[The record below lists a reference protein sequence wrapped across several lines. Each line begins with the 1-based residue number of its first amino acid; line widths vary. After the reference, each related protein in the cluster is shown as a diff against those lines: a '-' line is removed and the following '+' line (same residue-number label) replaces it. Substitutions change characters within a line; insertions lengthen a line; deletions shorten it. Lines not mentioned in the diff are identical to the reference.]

1 MVFIAISVVEFVC
14 AIRTSWMI
22 YSITMFLKFNM
33 IVFEL
38 VVHGCAA
45 MFKLHCYKY
54 DGKDWTTC
62 IHVKFI

>member
-1 MVFIAISVVEFVC
+1 MLHMVFIAISVVEFVC

-33 IVFEL
+33 IVFFL

-45 MFKLHCYKY
+45 IFKLHCYKY
-54 DGKDWTTC
+54 DGKD
-62 IHVKFI
+62 